1 MNPKRT
7 ELTLKKNPDKIT
19 KNSTLVSVGAR
30 FANQFSEELEKHH
43 FKNLNNPY
51 GTIYNPISIF
61 NAVNTSIKNK
71 PLDQNAIVEVN
82 GKWNHYD
89 FHSEMGADSKDEL
102 VAKLSDKITAT
113 HETLKKTDFLLLTFG
128 SAFVYTKASDNK
140 IVANCHKTPT
150 NNFNKSLLTPKEI
163 VDAFRH
169 MYTSLNHVKNIVL
182 MVSPVLLLEDS
193 LTLNTVSKSVLRL
206 ACHYIMSEFPHVKYF
221 PAFELLK
228 SDLRD
233 YEYVKEDLVTPSN
246 EAMDYIVEKFMG
258 AYVD

>member
-1 MNPKRT
+1 MNPNRT

-19 KNSTLVSVGAR
+19 KDSQIVSIGAR
-30 FANQFSEELEKHH
+30 FANQFSEELEKHN

-61 NAVNTSIKNK
+61 NAVNTAIKNQ
-71 PLDQNAIVEVN
+71 PLDENSIVESN

-89 FHSEMGADSKDEL
+89 FHPEIGTDSKDEL
-102 VAKLSDKITAT
+102 INKLTATISQT
-113 HETLKKTDFLLLTFG
+113 HETLKKADFLILTFG
-128 SAFVYTKASDNK
+128 SAYVYKKASDNK
-140 IVANCHKTPT
+140 VVANCHKTPT
-150 NNFNKSLLTPKEI
+150 NNFKKSLLTPKDI
-163 VDAFRH
+163 VDGFRH
-169 MYTSLNHVKNIVL
+169 IYPSLNHIKNIVL
-182 MVSPVLLLEDS
+182 VVSPVLLVEDS

-233 YEYVKEDLVTPSN
+233 YKYFQEDLVSPTQES
-246 EAMDYIVEKFMG
+246 MDYIFEKMKT
-258 AYVD
+258 AYME